1 MSELPP
7 GTGGH
12 GTSTQAVADALRE
25 RILEGTFPPGAV
37 LRQDALAQAL
47 GVSRTP
53 LRTALAELARD
64 GLVTYEVN
72 RGYAVRAFDLD
83 DVRAAFEVRAT
94 LEALACRRAAERG
107 LPPAALARLAAC
119 VTRGEAILGKG
130 RLDPSDLPDY
140 RRMNVEFHEA
150 IIAAGGNPWVAEFV
164 GRTRN
169 VPLASDRVI
178 LWEDH
183 GIILRSHDDHRRIL
197 RALADRDG
205 HRAAGLMWEH
215 VTRAGE
221 ILVAHIAARGQDVV
235 PRRVGADATKG
246 DAA

>member
-1 MSELPP
+1 MTDPVQ
-7 GTGGH
+7 GH
-12 GTSTQAVADALRE
+12 GTSTQAVATALRE
-25 RILEGTFPPGAV
+25 RILEGAYPPGAV

-64 GLVTYEVN
+64 GLVTYEAN

-107 LPPAALARLAAC
+107 LAPAALARLDAC
-119 VTRGEAILGKG
+119 LATGDAILGKG
-130 RLDPSDLPDY
+130 RLDPADLPDY
-140 RRMNVEFHEA
+140 RRMNVEFHET
-150 IIAAGGNPWVAEFV
+150 IIGAGGNPWVGEFV
-164 GRTRN
+164 ARTHN

-178 LWEDH
+178 LWDDH
-183 GIILRSHDDHRRIL
+183 AIILRSHDDHHRI
-197 RALADRDG
+197 RHALAAGDG
-205 HRAAGLMWEH
+205 YRAERQMWEH

-221 ILVAHIAARGQDVV
+221 ILVTRIAGRGGILA
-235 PRRVGADATKG
+235 PRL
-246 DAA
+246 AAKAS